1 MTITDLIEKIKQHNP
16 KADFA
21 LVNRAYQYAEQAH
34 RGQMRLSG
42 DPYIT
47 HCLEVANILAELQL
61 DIVTII
67 AGLLHDTI
75 EDTKITQSDI
85 TKEFGAET
93 AKLVAGVSKI
103 SAIAFR
109 NQEDRLAENFRKL
122 IIAMAEDV
130 RVLLIKLSDRLHN
143 MRTLQFLPEVKQ
155 KRIAKDTLDIYAPLA
170 HRLGIGK
177 VKAELE
183 DLSMKFLFPTE
194 YYNLVDKV
202 SQKRHEREAYIE
214 TIKQTL
220 KQKLAE
226 FKIPAEISGRQ
237 KHFYSIYLKMQRQ
250 HKELNEIHD
259 LTAVRIITDTV
270 RNCYAALGIVHTLW
284 TPLHGGFDDYIAMP
298 KTNMYQSLH
307 TTVIGPDGSPIEIQI
322 RTKEMHQTAESGIA
336 AHWLYKEQ
344 DGKPNGQI
352 THYEKEFAWLRQ
364 ILDWQQ
370 ELRDPKEF
378 MEALK
383 IDIFSAQVFVFT
395 PKGEVKELP
404 AGSTPVDFAYAVHS
418 EVGNRCVSAK
428 VNGKIVP
435 LRTLLKTG
443 DIVEI
448 ILGKIVKP
456 SRDWLHFVRT
466 SRARNK
472 IQHYLKTVD
481 SEQYIADGKESL
493 TRELKAMHLNPTEI
507 LKSDKLVE
515 IGLSM
520 GYSNISDLLINI
532 AIGKVSPKQI
542 ITKLI
547 PQPEPPPEKPVVLKP
562 GMSEEAVQSRDGIK
576 VKGIQDV
583 LIRFAKC
590 CMPVPGDNVIGFITR
605 GRGVSIHKKD
615 CISIIPFLSDS
626 KRIVNVDWDMD
637 KLKKH
642 LVPIKVE
649 MSDRPGTLASVLAE
663 IANLN
668 INVYS
673 SIVKKIKNNR
683 GTGIITL
690 EIMQLEQLN
699 EILDRLRQIP
709 NVLSVARTKR
719 MK

>member
-1 MTITDLIEKIKQHNP
+1 MTITDLIEKITQHNP
-16 KADFA
+16 QADIA
-21 LVNRAYQYAEQAH
+21 LVNRAYQFAEQAH
-34 RGQMRLSG
+34 RDQMRLSG

-47 HCLEVANILAELQL
+47 HCLETANILAELQL
-61 DIVTII
+61 DLITII

-75 EDTKITQSDI
+75 EDTKVTQADI
-85 TKEFGAET
+85 TKEFGAEIAT
-93 AKLVAGVSKI
+93 LVAGVSKI

-130 RVLLIKLSDRLHN
+130 RVLLIKLADRLHN

-183 DLSMKFLFPTE
+183 DLSMKFLLPTE
-194 YYNLVDKV
+194 YYDLVDRV
-202 SQKRHEREAYIE
+202 AQKRNEREAYIA

-220 KQKLAE
+220 KEKLAE

-270 RNCYAALGIVHTLW
+270 RNCYASLGIVHTLW

-344 DGKPNGQI
+344 DGKPVSK
-352 THYEKEFAWLRQ
+352 TPHYEKEFAWLRQ

-448 ILGKIVKP
+448 ILGKTVKP

-481 SEQYIADGKESL
+481 SEQYIADGKEAL
-493 TRELKAMHLNPTEI
+493 TRELKVMHLNPTEI

-520 GYSNISDLLINI
+520 GYSNVSDLLINI
-532 AIGKVSPKQI
+532 ALGKVSPKQI
-542 ITKLI
+542 ISKLI
-547 PQPEPPPEKPVVLKP
+547 PQPEPTPEKLSSPKSV
-562 GMSEEAVQSRDGIK
+562 MSEEAVQSRDGIM

-615 CISIIPFLSDS
+615 CISIIPFLSDT

-649 MSDRPGTLASVLAE
+649 MNDRPGTLAAILAE

-673 SIVKKIKNNR
+673 SVVKKIKNNR